1 MRTPLMAANWKM
13 HKGPEQAVGFF
24 NRFVGALGDV
34 EGREVLICPPFVDLY
49 VMGRKLQ
56 DVSGDKPFRLGA
68 QNMHPAEEGA
78 YTGEISAPMLKAV
91 ACDYVILGHSER
103 RHVFGEKDDFINEKV
118 RAARAFDLIPILCVG
133 EKEEQRDAGR
143 AEEVVTDQLRK
154 GLAEVAIE
162 AADDIVIAYE
172 PVWAIGTGRTATPE
186 DAQAMHAHIR
196 SVLAQVWSEGLAEG
210 VRIQYGGS
218 VKPYNVDEL
227 MAQPD
232 IDGALVGGA
241 SLEVD
246 SFTRIV
252 HFEA

>member
-1 MRTPLMAANWKM
+1 MAANWKM
-13 HKGPEQAVGFF
+13 HKGPEEAVGFF
-24 NRFVGALGDV
+24 NRFVKAVGDT
-34 EGREVLICPPFVDLY
+34 EGREVLICPPSVDLY
-49 VMGRKLQ
+49 VMGRKLR
-56 DVSGDKPFRLGA
+56 DMGDDAPFRLGA

-91 ACDYVILGHSER
+91 NCDYVIVGHSER
-103 RHVFGEKDDFINEKV
+103 RHVFDEEDAFINDKV
-118 RAARAFDLIPILCVG
+118 KTARDFALIPILCVG

-143 AEEVVTDQLRK
+143 AEEVVTEQLRQ
-154 GLAEVAIE
+154 GLADVVIS
-162 AADDIVIAYE
+162 AADDLVIAYE

-196 SVLAQVWSEGLAEG
+196 SVLADLWDQELADG
-210 VRIQYGGS
+210 IRIQYGGS

-227 MAQPD
+227 MAEPD

-241 SLEVD
+241 SLEVE

-252 HFEA
+252 QFEE

>member
-13 HKGPEQAVGFF
+13 HKGPEEAVGFF
-24 NRFVGALGDV
+24 NRFVKAVGDT
-34 EGREVLICPPFVDLY
+34 EGREVLICPPSVDLY
-49 VMGRKLQ
+49 VMGRKLR
-56 DVSGDKPFRLGA
+56 DMGDDAPFRLGA

-91 ACDYVILGHSER
+91 NCDYVIVGHSER
-103 RHVFGEKDDFINEKV
+103 RHVFGEEDAFINDKV
-118 RAARAFDLIPILCVG
+118 KTARDFDLIPILCVG

-143 AEEVVTDQLRK
+143 AEEVVTEQLRQ
-154 GLAEVAIE
+154 GLADVAIN
-162 AADDIVIAYE
+162 AADDLVIAYE

-196 SVLAQVWSEGLAEG
+196 SVLADLWDQELADG
-210 VRIQYGGS
+210 IRIQYGGS

-227 MAQPD
+227 MAEPD

-241 SLEVD
+241 SLEVE